1 MSNANT
7 TLKSIKS
14 YLGTMNLSER
24 DRQIIWHP
32 FTQEKVAKL
41 PIAIKKAHGSY
52 LYDENNKP
60 YLDLISSWWVNLHG
74 HAHPKIAQA
83 IYEQSMTLEHVIFAG
98 FTHEPA
104 VTLCEKLQTL
114 LPDKLSR
121 FFFSDNGSTAVEV
134 ALKMA
139 YQYWWNQGNRERTTF
154 LSFEGGYHGDTF
166 GAMSVGAK
174 SGFHDTFSN
183 LLFSVLTIPFPE
195 TWDEDEE
202 IKNKE
207 RHSLEVLEGHL
218 SASSHK
224 IAALILEPLV
234 QGAGGM
240 RMCRPE
246 FVRKV
251 VNLVRQHGILIICD
265 EVMTGF
271 GRTGTCFAFEQTQ
284 IIPDFL
290 CISKG
295 LTGGFLPL
303 ALTVTTEEVYSAF
316 LNEHFTKAF
325 AHGHS
330 YTANPLGCA
339 AAIASL
345 ELLIKPDTIE
355 SIKRI
360 HSIHKK
366 ELVEACE
373 SVKHTRVTGTIAA
386 FDVHDAQTLK
396 IKFLE
401 QGLLIRPL
409 GNSVY
414 LLPPYSISTPELEE
428 AYNKIR
434 NIIRIF
440 S

>member
-1 MSNANT
+1 
-7 TLKSIKS
+7 
-14 YLGTMNLSER
+14 MNLSER
-24 DRQIIWHP
+24 DRKIIWHP
-32 FTQEKVAKL
+32 FTQEKVAEL
-41 PIAIKKAHGSY
+41 PIAIKKAQGSY
-52 LYDENNKP
+52 LYDENSKP

-74 HAHPKIAQA
+74 HAHPKIARA

-104 VTLCEKLQTL
+104 VTLCEKLKTL

-121 FFFSDNGSTAVEV
+121 FFFSDNGSTTVEV

-166 GAMSVGAK
+166 GAMSVGVK
-174 SGFHDTFSN
+174 SGFHDAFSN
-183 LLFSVLTIPFPE
+183 LLFSVLTVPFPE

-202 IKNKE
+202 IENKE
-207 RHSLEVLEGHL
+207 EHSLKVLEGHL
-218 SASSHK
+218 RAGSRK

-234 QGAGGM
+234 QGASGM

-271 GRTGTCFAFEQTQ
+271 GRTGTYFALEQTQ
-284 IIPDFL
+284 IVPDFL

-303 ALTVTTEEVYSAF
+303 ALTITTEEVYSAF
-316 LNEHFTKAF
+316 LSEHFTKAF

-345 ELLIKPDTIE
+345 DLLVKHDTME

-366 ELVEACE
+366 ELANLSEACKNVE
-373 SVKHTRVTGTIAA
+373 RARVTGTIAA

-414 LLPPYSISTPELEE
+414 LLPPYSISTFELEE

-434 NIIRIF
+434 DILRIF

>member
-1 MSNANT
+1 
-7 TLKSIKS
+7 
-14 YLGTMNLSER
+14 
-24 DRQIIWHP
+24 
-32 FTQEKVAKL
+32 
-41 PIAIKKAHGSY
+41 
-52 LYDENNKP
+52 
-60 YLDLISSWWVNLHG
+60 
-74 HAHPKIAQA
+74 
-83 IYEQSMTLEHVIFAG
+83 MTLEHVIFAG

-104 VTLCEKLQTL
+104 VALCEKLKTL

-139 YQYWWNQGNRERTTF
+139 YQYWWNQGNREKTTF
-154 LSFEGGYHGDTF
+154 LSFAGGYHGDTF

-174 SGFHDTFSN
+174 SGFHDAFSN

-195 TWDEDEE
+195 TWYGDEKIE
-202 IKNKE
+202 NKE

-218 SASSHK
+218 CAGSHK

-234 QGAGGM
+234 QGASGM
-240 RMCRPE
+240 RMCSSE

-251 VNLVRQHGILIICD
+251 VNLVRQYGILIICD

-271 GRTGTCFAFEQTQ
+271 GRTGTYFAFEQAQ

-303 ALTVTTEEVYSAF
+303 ALTVTTEEVYAAF
-316 LNEHFTKAF
+316 LSEHFTKAF

-345 ELLIKPDTIE
+345 DLLIKPDTME
-355 SIKRI
+355 SIQKI
-360 HSIHKK
+360 HNTHKK
-366 ELVEACE
+366 KLANLSEAC
-373 SVKHTRVTGTIAA
+373 KNIQRARMIGTIAA
-386 FDVHDAQTLK
+386 FDVHDAQTLE

-414 LLPPYSISTPELEE
+414 LLPPYSISTFELEE

-434 NIIRIF
+434 NILRIF

>member
-1 MSNANT
+1 
-7 TLKSIKS
+7 
-14 YLGTMNLSER
+14 MNLSER
-24 DRQIIWHP
+24 DRKIIWHP
-32 FTQEKVAKL
+32 FTQEKVAKF

-104 VTLCEKLQTL
+104 VTLCEKLKTL

-121 FFFSDNGSTAVEV
+121 FFFSDNGSTTVEV

-166 GAMSVGAK
+166 GAMSVGVK
-174 SGFHDTFSN
+174 SGFHDAFSN
-183 LLFSVLTIPFPE
+183 LLFSVLTVPFPE
-195 TWDEDEE
+195 TWDEDEKIE
-202 IKNKE
+202 NKE
-207 RHSLEVLEGHL
+207 EHSLKVLEGHL
-218 SASSHK
+218 RAGSRK

-234 QGAGGM
+234 QGASGM
-240 RMCRPE
+240 RMCCPE

-271 GRTGTCFAFEQTQ
+271 GRTGTYFALEQTQ
-284 IIPDFL
+284 IVPDFL

-303 ALTVTTEEVYSAF
+303 ALTITTEEVYSAF
-316 LNEHFTKAF
+316 LSEHFTKAF

-345 ELLIKPDTIE
+345 DLLVKHDTME

-366 ELVEACE
+366 ELANLSEACKNVE
-373 SVKHTRVTGTIAA
+373 RARVTGTIAA

-414 LLPPYSISTPELEE
+414 LLPPYSISTFELEE

-434 NIIRIF
+434 NILRIF

>member
-1 MSNANT
+1 
-7 TLKSIKS
+7 
-14 YLGTMNLSER
+14 
-24 DRQIIWHP
+24 
-32 FTQEKVAKL
+32 
-41 PIAIKKAHGSY
+41 
-52 LYDENNKP
+52 
-60 YLDLISSWWVNLHG
+60 
-74 HAHPKIAQA
+74 
-83 IYEQSMTLEHVIFAG
+83 
-98 FTHEPA
+98 
-104 VTLCEKLQTL
+104 
-114 LPDKLSR
+114 
-121 FFFSDNGSTAVEV
+121 
-134 ALKMA
+134 
-139 YQYWWNQGNRERTTF
+139 
-154 LSFEGGYHGDTF
+154 
-166 GAMSVGAK
+166 
-174 SGFHDTFSN
+174 
-183 LLFSVLTIPFPE
+183 
-195 TWDEDEE
+195 
-202 IKNKE
+202 
-207 RHSLEVLEGHL
+207 
-218 SASSHK
+218 
-224 IAALILEPLV
+224 
-234 QGAGGM
+234 
-240 RMCRPE
+240 
-246 FVRKV
+246 
-251 VNLVRQHGILIICD
+251 
-265 EVMTGF
+265 
-271 GRTGTCFAFEQTQ
+271 
-284 IIPDFL
+284 
-290 CISKG
+290 
-295 LTGGFLPL
+295 
-303 ALTVTTEEVYSAF
+303 
-316 LNEHFTKAF
+316 FTKAF

>member
-1 MSNANT
+1 
-7 TLKSIKS
+7 
-14 YLGTMNLSER
+14 MNLSER
-24 DRQIIWHP
+24 DRKIIWHP

-52 LYDENNKP
+52 LYDESNKP

-83 IYEQSMTLEHVIFAG
+83 IYEQSITLEHVIFAG

-104 VTLCEKLQTL
+104 VTLCEKLKTL

-134 ALKMA
+134 SLKMA

-183 LLFSVLTIPFPE
+183 LLFSILTIPFPE
-195 TWDEDEE
+195 IQDEDEE
-202 IKNKE
+202 IENKE
-207 RHSLEVLEGHL
+207 KHSLEVLEGYL
-218 SASSHK
+218 CVGSHK

-234 QGAGGM
+234 QGASGM

-246 FVRKV
+246 FIRKV

-271 GRTGTCFAFEQTQ
+271 GRTGTYFAFEQTQ

-303 ALTVTTEEVYSAF
+303 ALTVVTEEVYSVF
-316 LNEHFTKAF
+316 LSEHFTKAF

-345 ELLIKPDTIE
+345 ELLIKPDTME

-366 ELVEACE
+366 ELVNLSEACE

-386 FDVHDAQTLK
+386 FDVHGAQTLK

-401 QGLLIRPL
+401 QGLLIRPIN
-409 GNSVY
+409 NSVY
-414 LLPPYSISTPELEE
+414 LLPPYSISTSELEE

-434 NIIRIF
+434 NVIRIF
-440 S
+440 SY

>member
-1 MSNANT
+1 
-7 TLKSIKS
+7 
-14 YLGTMNLSER
+14 MNLSER
-24 DRQIIWHP
+24 DRKIIWHP
-32 FTQEKVAKL
+32 FTQEKVAKF

-104 VTLCEKLQTL
+104 VTLCEKLKTL

-121 FFFSDNGSTAVEV
+121 FFFSDNGSTTVEV

-166 GAMSVGAK
+166 GAMSVGVK
-174 SGFHDTFSN
+174 SGFHDAFSN
-183 LLFSVLTIPFPE
+183 LLFSVLTVPFPE
-195 TWDEDEE
+195 TWDEDEKIE
-202 IKNKE
+202 NKE
-207 RHSLEVLEGHL
+207 EHSLKVLEGHL
-218 SASSHK
+218 RAGSRK

-234 QGAGGM
+234 QGASGM
-240 RMCRPE
+240 RMCCPE

-271 GRTGTCFAFEQTQ
+271 GRTGTYFALEQTQ

-303 ALTVTTEEVYSAF
+303 ALTITTEEVYSAF
-316 LNEHFTKAF
+316 LSEHFTKAF

-345 ELLIKPDTIE
+345 DLLVKHDTME

-366 ELVEACE
+366 ELANLSEACKNVE
-373 SVKHTRVTGTIAA
+373 RARVTGTIAA

-414 LLPPYSISTPELEE
+414 LLPPYSISTFELEE

-434 NIIRIF
+434 NILRIF

>member
-1 MSNANT
+1 
-7 TLKSIKS
+7 
-14 YLGTMNLSER
+14 MNISKR
-24 DRQIIWHP
+24 DRKIIWHP
-32 FTQEKVAKL
+32 FTQEKVATL
-41 PIAIKKAHGSY
+41 PIAIKKACGSY
-52 LYDENNKP
+52 LYDEKSKP
-60 YLDLISSWWVNLHG
+60 YLDLISSWWANLHG
-74 HAHPKIAQA
+74 HAHPKIARA

-104 VTLCEKLQTL
+104 VTLCEKLKTL

-139 YQYWWNQGNRERTTF
+139 YQYWWNHGNRERTTF

-166 GAMSVGAK
+166 GAMSVGVK
-174 SGFHDTFSN
+174 SGFHDAFSN
-183 LLFSVLTIPFPE
+183 LLFSVLTVPFPE
-195 TWDEDEE
+195 TWDGDEE
-202 IKNKE
+202 IENKE
-207 RHSLEVLEGHL
+207 EHSLKVLEGHL
-218 SASSHK
+218 HAGSRK

-234 QGAGGM
+234 QGASGM

-271 GRTGTCFAFEQTQ
+271 GRTGTYFAFEQVQ

-316 LNEHFTKAF
+316 LSEHFTKAF

-345 ELLIKPDTIE
+345 DLLIKHDTME

-366 ELVEACE
+366 ELVNLSEACKN
-373 SVKHTRVTGTIAA
+373 VQHARVTGTIAA
-386 FDVHDAQTLK
+386 FDIHDAQTLK

-414 LLPPYSISTPELEE
+414 LLPPYSISTSELEE

-434 NIIRIF
+434 NIL
-440 S
+440 STPSTVMMAST

>member
-1 MSNANT
+1 
-7 TLKSIKS
+7 
-14 YLGTMNLSER
+14 MNLSER
-24 DRQIIWHP
+24 DRKIIWHP
-32 FTQEKVAKL
+32 FTQEEVAKL
-41 PIAIKKAHGSY
+41 PIVIKEAHGSY
-52 LYDENNKP
+52 LYDENSKP

-74 HAHPKIAQA
+74 HTHFKIAHA
-83 IYEQSMTLEHVIFAG
+83 IYKQSMTLEHVIFAG

-104 VTLCEKLQTL
+104 VTLCEKLKIL
-114 LPDKLSR
+114 LPDKLSK

-139 YQYWWNQGNRERTTF
+139 YQYWWNQNNCERTIF

-166 GAMSVGAK
+166 GAMSVGVK
-174 SGFHDTFSN
+174 SGFHDVFSN
-183 LLFSVLTIPFPE
+183 LLFSVLTVPFPE
-195 TWDEDEE
+195 TWDGDEE
-202 IKNKE
+202 IASKE
-207 RHSLEVLEGHL
+207 GHSLEVLEGYL
-218 SASSHK
+218 RACSRK

-234 QGAGGM
+234 QGASGM

-251 VNLVRQHGILIICD
+251 INLVRQHGILIICD

-271 GRTGTCFAFEQTQ
+271 GRTGTYFAFEKTQ
-284 IIPDFL
+284 IVPDFL

-303 ALTVTTEEVYSAF
+303 ALTVTTEEVYLAF
-316 LNEHFTKAF
+316 LSEHFTKAF

-345 ELLIKPDTIE
+345 DLLVKHDTME

-360 HSIHKK
+360 NDIHKK
-366 ELVEACE
+366 ELINLSKACKN
-373 SVKHTRVTGTIAA
+373 VQNVRVTGTIAA
-386 FDVHDAQTLK
+386 FDIYSAQILK
-396 IKFLE
+396 MKFLE
-401 QGLLIRPL
+401 HGLLIRPL

-414 LLPPYSISTPELEE
+414 LLPPYSISTSELEE

-434 NIIRIF
+434 DIF
-440 S
+440 LDYEYRCVL

>member
-1 MSNANT
+1 
-7 TLKSIKS
+7 
-14 YLGTMNLSER
+14 MNLSER
-24 DRQIIWHP
+24 DRKIIWHP
-32 FTQEKVAKL
+32 FTQEKVAKF

-104 VTLCEKLQTL
+104 VTLCEKLKTL

-121 FFFSDNGSTAVEV
+121 FFFSDNGSTTVEV

-166 GAMSVGAK
+166 GAMSVGVK
-174 SGFHDTFSN
+174 SGFHDAFSN
-183 LLFSVLTIPFPE
+183 LLFSVLTVPFPE
-195 TWDEDEE
+195 TWDEDEKIE
-202 IKNKE
+202 NKE
-207 RHSLEVLEGHL
+207 EHSLKVLEGHL
-218 SASSHK
+218 RAGSRK

-234 QGAGGM
+234 QGASGM
-240 RMCRPE
+240 RMCCPE

-271 GRTGTCFAFEQTQ
+271 GRTGTYFALEQTQ
-284 IIPDFL
+284 IVPDFL

-303 ALTVTTEEVYSAF
+303 ALTITTEEVYSAF
-316 LNEHFTKAF
+316 LSEHFTKAF

-345 ELLIKPDTIE
+345 DLLVKHDTME

-366 ELVEACE
+366 ELVNLSEACKNVE
-373 SVKHTRVTGTIAA
+373 RARVTGTIAA

-414 LLPPYSISTPELEE
+414 LLPPYSISTFELEE

-434 NIIRIF
+434 NILRIF

>member
-1 MSNANT
+1 
-7 TLKSIKS
+7 
-14 YLGTMNLSER
+14 MNLSER
-24 DRQIIWHP
+24 DRKIIWHP

-52 LYDENNKP
+52 LYDEDGKS

-139 YQYWWNQGNRERTTF
+139 YQYWYNQGNHERTTF

-166 GAMSVGAK
+166 GAMSVGVK

-202 IKNKE
+202 IENKE
-207 RHSLEVLEGHL
+207 EYSLKVLEGYL
-218 SASSHK
+218 LADSHK

-234 QGAGGM
+234 QGASGM

-251 VNLVRQHGILIICD
+251 VNLVHQHGILIICD

-271 GRTGTCFAFEQTQ
+271 GRTGTYFAFEQTQ

-303 ALTVTTEEVYSAF
+303 ALTITTEEVYLAF
-316 LNEHFTKAF
+316 LSEHFTKAF

-345 ELLIKPDTIE
+345 DLLVKHDTME

-366 ELVEACE
+366 ELVNLSENVE
-373 SVKHTRVTGTIAA
+373 RKRVTGTIAA
-386 FDVHDAQTLK
+386 FDVHNAQTLK
-396 IKFLE
+396 MKFLE

-414 LLPPYSISTPELEE
+414 LLPPYSITTSELEE
-428 AYNKIR
+428 AYDKIR
-434 NIIRIF
+434 NVLRIC
-440 S
+440 

>member
-1 MSNANT
+1 
-7 TLKSIKS
+7 
-14 YLGTMNLSER
+14 MNLSKR
-24 DRQIIWHP
+24 DRKIIWHP

-52 LYDENNKP
+52 LYDENGKA

-104 VTLCEKLQTL
+104 VTLCEKLKTL

-166 GAMSVGAK
+166 GAMSVGVK
-174 SGFHDTFSN
+174 SGFHDAFSN

-202 IKNKE
+202 IENKE
-207 RHSLEVLEGHL
+207 EHSLKVLEGHL
-218 SASSHK
+218 RAGSHK

-234 QGAGGM
+234 QGASGM

-251 VNLVRQHGILIICD
+251 VNLVRRHGILIICD

-271 GRTGTCFAFEQTQ
+271 GRTGTYFAFEQTQ

-303 ALTVTTEEVYSAF
+303 ALTITTEEVYSAF
-316 LNEHFTKAF
+316 LSEHFTKAF
-325 AHGHS
+325 VHGHS

-345 ELLIKPDTIE
+345 DSLVKHDTME

-366 ELVEACE
+366 ELVNLSEACKNVE
-373 SVKHTRVTGTIAA
+373 RARVTGTIAA

-414 LLPPYSISTPELEE
+414 LLPPYSISTFELEE

-434 NIIRIF
+434 NILRIF

>member
-1 MSNANT
+1 
-7 TLKSIKS
+7 
-14 YLGTMNLSER
+14 MNLSKR
-24 DRQIIWHP
+24 DRKIIWHP
-32 FTQEKVAKL
+32 FTQEKVAEL
-41 PIAIKKAHGSY
+41 SIAIKKAHGSH
-52 LYDENNKP
+52 LYDENGRV

-74 HAHPKIAQA
+74 HARPEIAKA
-83 IYEQSMTLEHVIFAG
+83 IYEQSINLEHVIFAG

-104 VTLCEKLQTL
+104 VTLCEKLKAL

-139 YQYWWNQGNRERTTF
+139 YQYWYNQGNRERTTF

-166 GAMSVGAK
+166 GAMSVGVK
-174 SGFHDTFSN
+174 SGFHDAFSN
-183 LLFSVLTIPFPE
+183 LLFSVLTVPFPG
-195 TWDEDEE
+195 TWNGDEE
-202 IKNKE
+202 IASKE
-207 RHSLEVLEGHL
+207 KHSLEVLEGHL
-218 SASSHK
+218 RAGSRK

-234 QGAGGM
+234 QGASGM

-251 VNLVRQHGILIICD
+251 VNLVRQHGILTICD

-271 GRTGTCFAFEQTQ
+271 GRTGTYFAFEQTQ

-303 ALTVTTEEVYSAF
+303 ALTITTEEVYTAF
-316 LNEHFTKAF
+316 LSEHFIKAF

-339 AAIASL
+339 AAITSL
-345 ELLIKPDTIE
+345 DLLIKPDTMK
-355 SIKRI
+355 SIQRI
-360 HSIHKK
+360 HNTHKK
-366 ELVEACE
+366 ELVNLLEACRNIQRA
-373 SVKHTRVTGTIAA
+373 RVTGTIAA
-386 FDVHDAQTLK
+386 FDVHNAQTLK
-396 IKFLE
+396 TKFLE

-414 LLPPYSISTPELEE
+414 LLPPYSTSTLELEKAYSKIKSILSTPST
-428 AYNKIR
+428 A
-434 NIIRIF
+434 
-440 S
+440 

>member
-1 MSNANT
+1 
-7 TLKSIKS
+7 
-14 YLGTMNLSER
+14 MNLSER
-24 DRQIIWHP
+24 DRKIIWHP

-52 LYDENNKP
+52 LYDENSKP

-104 VTLCEKLQTL
+104 VTLCEKLKTL

-166 GAMSVGAK
+166 GAMSVGVK
-174 SGFHDTFSN
+174 SGFHDAFSN
-183 LLFSVLTIPFPE
+183 LLFSVLTVPFPE
-195 TWDEDEE
+195 TWDGDEE
-202 IKNKE
+202 IASKE
-207 RHSLEVLEGHL
+207 KHSLEVLEGHL
-218 SASSHK
+218 RAGSRK

-234 QGAGGM
+234 QGASGM

-251 VNLVRQHGILIICD
+251 VDLVRQHGILIICD

-271 GRTGTCFAFEQTQ
+271 GRTGTYFAFEQTQ

-303 ALTVTTEEVYSAF
+303 ALTVTTEEVYLAF
-316 LNEHFTKAF
+316 LSEHFTKAF

-345 ELLIKPDTIE
+345 DLLVKHDTME

-360 HSIHKK
+360 HNIHKK
-366 ELVEACE
+366 ELISLSEACKN
-373 SVKHTRVTGTIAA
+373 VQHAHVTGTIAA
-386 FDVHDAQTLK
+386 FDIHGAQTLK
-396 IKFLE
+396 MKFLE

-414 LLPPYSISTPELEE
+414 LLPPYSISTSELEE

-434 NIIRIF
+434 SIF
-440 S
+440 SDYKYSCVL

>member
-1 MSNANT
+1 
-7 TLKSIKS
+7 
-14 YLGTMNLSER
+14 MNLSER
-24 DRQIIWHP
+24 DRKIIWHP

-41 PIAIKKAHGSY
+41 PIAIKKACGSY
-52 LYDENNKP
+52 LYDENSKP

-74 HAHPKIAQA
+74 HAHPKIAKA

-104 VTLCEKLQTL
+104 VTLCEKLRTL

-139 YQYWWNQGNRERTTF
+139 YQYWWNQGNREKTTF
-154 LSFEGGYHGDTF
+154 LSFAGGYHGDTF

-174 SGFHDTFSN
+174 SGFHDAFSN
-183 LLFSVLTIPFPE
+183 LLFSVLTVPFPE

-202 IKNKE
+202 IENKE
-207 RHSLEVLEGHL
+207 KHSLKVLEGHL
-218 SASSHK
+218 RAGSRK

-234 QGAGGM
+234 QGASGM

-246 FVRKV
+246 FVKKV

-271 GRTGTCFAFEQTQ
+271 GRTGTYFAFEQTQ

-303 ALTVTTEEVYSAF
+303 ALTVTTEEVYAAF
-316 LNEHFTKAF
+316 LSEHLTKTF

-330 YTANPLGCA
+330 YTANPLGCT

-345 ELLIKPDTIE
+345 DLLVKHDTME

-360 HSIHKK
+360 HGIHKK
-366 ELVEACE
+366 ELVNLSEACKNIE
-373 SVKHTRVTGTIAA
+373 HTRVTGTIAA

-414 LLPPYSISTPELEE
+414 LLPPYSTSTFELEE

-434 NIIRIF
+434 NILRIF